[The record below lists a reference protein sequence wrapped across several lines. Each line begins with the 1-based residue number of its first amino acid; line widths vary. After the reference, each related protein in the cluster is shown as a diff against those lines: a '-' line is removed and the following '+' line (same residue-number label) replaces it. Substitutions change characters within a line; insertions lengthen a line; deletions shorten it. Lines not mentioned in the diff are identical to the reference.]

1 MTPLFFIKGDKMDY
15 KKIGE
20 YLQENIDYIYFN
32 CVYTCTYG
40 DGWIDSIAGTSKNFI
55 MWKGIVIWETGILEV
70 NPGAEGNEK
79 EVTMK
84 IFELLDTEFVH
95 ALGSN
100 NFDEVKDYYKIK
112 GIKFQS
118 TEEEIIEIE
127 EVEDLDDLE
136 EVTDDDF
143 GEIEP
148 VPEDDDLRY
157 IINLQIRNKN
167 IEIEKRVGKY
177 PESNTENYWMIGI
190 DLNTLKEEELQSL
203 SIFDRDF
210 W

>member
-1 MTPLFFIKGDKMDY
+1 MDY
-15 KKIGE
+15 KQIGE

-32 CVYTCTYG
+32 CIYTCTYG
-40 DGWIDSIAGTSKNFI
+40 DSWIDSLRGTSKNFI
-55 MWKGIVIWETGILEV
+55 MWRGIVIWENGILEV
-70 NPGAEGNEK
+70 NPGAKGIEE

-84 IFELLDTEFVH
+84 IFELLETEFVH

-112 GIKFQS
+112 GVKFQET
-118 TEEEIIEIE
+118 TEIELEELKDLDELEEINDDYGEIE
-127 EVEDLDDLE
+127 EVNDDY
-136 EVTDDDF
+136 

-148 VPEDDDLRY
+148 VPEDDLQY

-167 IEIEKRVGKY
+167 IKIEQTIGKY
-177 PESNTENYWMIGI
+177 PESDTENYWMVGI
-190 DLNTLKEEELQSL
+190 DINTMSESELQSL